1 MSSSGPASSSGSTPP
16 ASLSSV
22 LHTLHSTYTAQQQ
35 QEAATAPT
43 FQFATPPPP
52 FPTVDNLQS
61 PSTVPSITPNSPGP
75 PPLEPCSTLPN
86 LPNQAANLNGVSA
99 LACNDPAVSNDIA
112 TPPVPM
118 SVVESTSDVNVLSN
132 QQTPL
137 PGCNIPQFPVNLHP
151 PKWPI
156 INIIPCFMFL

>member
-52 FPTVDNLQS
+52 FPTVDNLQ
-61 PSTVPSITPNSPGP
+61 PPNNVPTSTPNSPGP
-75 PPLEPCSTLPN
+75 TPLEPSNALAN
-86 LPNQAANLNGVSA
+86 FPNQAANLNGVPA
-99 LACNDPAVSNDIA
+99 QVCNAPEVSNSFA
-112 TPPVPM
+112 TPPPLPM
-118 SVVESTSDVNVLSN
+118 SVMESTSAGNGLSN

-137 PGCNIPQFPVNLHP
+137 PVSNITQFPVNLHSL
-151 PKWPI
+151 KWPL
-156 INIIPCFMFL
+156 NRL

>member
-52 FPTVDNLQS
+52 FPTVDILQS

-75 PPLEPCSTLPN
+75 PPLEPCSPQPN
-86 LPNQAANLNGVSA
+86 LPNQAGFPAQARNAPDVLNA
-99 LACNDPAVSNDIA
+99 IA
-112 TPPVPM
+112 TPPEAM
-118 SVVESTSDVNVLSN
+118 SVVESTFDVNVLS
-132 QQTPL
+132 L
-137 PGCNIPQFPVNLHP
+137 PAP
-151 PKWPI
+151 
-156 INIIPCFMFL
+156 